1 MSRWASLGH
10 LIRGGEVMSVSIWN
24 RVTTHFYGRYVY
36 GSYVIENDTTITVKT
51 RHGEKAMQ
59 LRGLRPERLA
69 ERLLRELAAVGKA

>member
-1 MSRWASLGH
+1 MLAVTSWNQITTEFFGR
-10 LIRGGEVMSVSIWN
+10 SVC
-24 RVTTHFYGRYVY
+24 

-59 LRGLRPERLA
+59 LRGLRPEQLA

>member
-1 MSRWASLGH
+1 MLT
-10 LIRGGEVMSVSIWN
+10 VTIWN
-24 RVTTHFYGRYVY
+24 QITTEFFGRSVY

-69 ERLLRELAAVGKA
+69 EQLLRELAASGKA